1 MIPVEPP
8 RLNLPRLLLATG
20 NAGKVREI
28 RAALRSVG
36 VELVALDREALG
48 GPLPPEPEESAA
60 SFLANAGLKA
70 LHYAAATGLPAL
82 AEDSGLEVDALGGEP
97 GVRSARWLGR
107 DTPYSE
113 KNRRLLELVDE
124 RAPGEGGG
132 GPDDR
137 PEDRAARYRSAC
149 AVAAAGRIL
158 FRSTGVVE
166 GRIARAPRGSGGFG
180 YDPVF
185 ELPESGRTMAELT
198 LEEKERI
205 SHRGRALG
213 PVREFLRAALS
224 AEPPIIPGG
233 RWGNARE

>member
-1 MIPVEPP
+1 MS
-8 RLNLPRLLLATG
+8 LPRLLLATG

-28 RAALRSVG
+28 RAALRDAG
-36 VELVALDREALG
+36 VELVALDRDELG
-48 GPLPPEPEESAA
+48 GPVPPEPEETAA

-107 DTPYSE
+107 DTPYPE

-124 RAPGEGGG
+124 RAPGTGTGGKAG
-132 GPDDR
+132 R
-137 PEDRAARYRSAC
+137 EARYRSAC

-166 GRIARAPRGSGGFG
+166 GRIARAPRGTGGFG

-205 SHRGRALG
+205 SHRGRALA
-213 PVREFLRAALS
+213 PVCEFLRAALA
-224 AEPPIIPGG
+224 AEPSIIPGG
-233 RWGNARE
+233 RWGKARG

>member
-1 MIPVEPP
+1 M
-8 RLNLPRLLLATG
+8 LLATG

-28 RAALRSVG
+28 RAALRDAG
-36 VELVALDREALG
+36 VDPVALDREELG
-48 GPLPPEPEESAA
+48 GPLPPEPEETAA

-82 AEDSGLEVDALGGEP
+82 AEDSGLEVDALGGDP

-124 RAPGEGGG
+124 RAARGGG
-132 GPDDR
+132 VRNGGRGDS
-137 PEDRAARYRSAC
+137 RAARYRSAC
-149 AVAAAGRIL
+149 ALAVAGRIL
-158 FRSTGVVE
+158 FRSAGVVE
-166 GRIARAPRGSGGFG
+166 GRIARAPRGTGGFG

-213 PVREFLRAALS
+213 PVREFLRAALA
-224 AEPPIIPGG
+224 AEPSIIPAA
-233 RWGNARE
+233 RWGKARG

>member
-1 MIPVEPP
+1 M
-8 RLNLPRLLLATG
+8 LLATG

-28 RAALRSVG
+28 RAALRDAG
-36 VELVALDREALG
+36 VDLVALDREELG
-48 GPLPPEPEESAA
+48 GPLPPEPEETAA

-82 AEDSGLEVDALGGEP
+82 AEDSGLEVDALGGDP

-124 RAPGEGGG
+124 RAARGGG
-132 GPDDR
+132 VRNGGRGDG
-137 PEDRAARYRSAC
+137 RAARYRSAC
-149 AVAAAGRIL
+149 ALAAAGRIL
-158 FRSTGVVE
+158 FRSAGVVE
-166 GRIARAPRGSGGFG
+166 GRIARAPRGIGGFG

-213 PVREFLRAALS
+213 PVREFLRAALA
-224 AEPPIIPGG
+224 AEPSIIPAA
-233 RWGNARE
+233 RWGKARG

>member
-1 MIPVEPP
+1 M
-8 RLNLPRLLLATG
+8 LLATG

-28 RAALRSVG
+28 RAALRDAG
-36 VELVALDREALG
+36 VDLVALDREELG
-48 GPLPPEPEESAA
+48 GPLPPEPEETAA

-82 AEDSGLEVDALGGEP
+82 AEDSGLEVDALGGDP

-124 RAPGEGGG
+124 RAARGGG
-132 GPDDR
+132 ARNRGR
-137 PEDRAARYRSAC
+137 GGSRAARYCSAC
-149 AVAAAGRIL
+149 ALAVAGRIL
-158 FRSTGVVE
+158 FRSAGVVE
-166 GRIARAPRGSGGFG
+166 GRIARAPRGTGGFG

-213 PVREFLRAALS
+213 PVREFLRAALA
-224 AEPPIIPGG
+224 AEPSIIPAA
-233 RWGNARE
+233 RWGKARG

>member
-1 MIPVEPP
+1 M
-8 RLNLPRLLLATG
+8 LLATG

-28 RAALRSVG
+28 RAALRDAG
-36 VELVALDREALG
+36 VDLVALDREELG
-48 GPLPPEPEESAA
+48 GPLPPEPEETAA
-60 SFLANAGLKA
+60 GFLANAGLKA

-82 AEDSGLEVDALGGEP
+82 AEDSGLEVDALGGDP

-124 RAPGEGGG
+124 RAARGGG
-132 GPDDR
+132 ARNGGRGDS
-137 PEDRAARYRSAC
+137 RAARYRSAC
-149 AVAAAGRIL
+149 ALAAAGRIL
-158 FRSTGVVE
+158 FRSAGVVE
-166 GRIARAPRGSGGFG
+166 GRIARAPRGTGGFG

-213 PVREFLRAALS
+213 PVREFLRAALAAGPS
-224 AEPPIIPGG
+224 IIPAA
-233 RWGNARE
+233 RWGKARG